1 MSSQT
6 LVIFVS
12 VLLVSCATRWVPA
25 ARTRQ
30 GLLLAGSY
38 FMYAHLAGA
47 WYLALL
53 IASSLMNYCWGV
65 LLRRR
70 PTASLLGA
78 GIASNVLLLAFF
90 KYLPPLAGV
99 WPGALSGL
107 DFVQQIVLPL
117 GVSFWTFQA
126 LSYLIDT
133 YLEEELEPSVLEF
146 CLYMSFWPTVA
157 SGPVCRLHK
166 MLPRFRKLPGSFR
179 EDFSIGAVRIV
190 QGLFMKFVLSQLLA
204 AGITGGGVTAGFNTA
219 GVQRSGLDVWVL
231 AVGFGFQLF
240 FDFAGYSHI
249 VIGAARMVGIQLEEN
264 FNRPYLSTTP
274 AVFWTRCHMSL
285 SFWIRD
291 YLYAPLTTLWR
302 NRWWHHIALVIA
314 MVIFGFW
321 HDAKFTLILYGFYN
335 GLLLVAHRMGKQ
347 LSRRFPIK
355 FPSPLGALFS
365 WAATFMLICLGYIPF
380 RANDVRQAMQML
392 GAVITPGSYGF
403 AQATL
408 PWDFYL
414 LTLFIVAGYF
424 SYSGLAQLLLL
435 WKNRR
440 ESIARAPALDQP
452 LGAWAALNRPI
463 LWSYDEIAAR
473 KWWLLAPVL
482 GLLLLLVG
490 LSFHDNSDVAPFI
503 YTRF

>member
-1 MSSQT
+1 M
-6 LVIFVS
+6 
-12 VLLVSCATRWVPA
+12 PA
-25 ARTRQ
+25 VRTRQ
-30 GLLLAGSY
+30 ALLLAGSY
-38 FMYAHLAGA
+38 FMYAHLAGVG
-47 WYLALL
+47 YLALL

-90 KYLPPLAGV
+90 KYMSPLARL
-99 WPGALSGL
+99 WPGAFSGL

-157 SGPVCRLHK
+157 SGPVCRLYK
-166 MLPRFRKLPGSFR
+166 MLPRFRKLPGSFG

-204 AGITGGGVTAGFNTA
+204 AGVTSGGVTAGFNTA
-219 GVQRSGLDVWVL
+219 GIQRSGLDVWVL
-231 AVGFGFQLF
+231 AVGFGFQMF

-274 AVFWTRCHMSL
+274 AVFWTRWHMSL

-291 YLYAPLTTLWR
+291 YLYVPLTTLRR
-302 NRWWHHIALVIA
+302 NRWWHHMTLVIA

-321 HDAKFTLILYGFYN
+321 HDAKFTLILWGIYH
-335 GLLLVAHRMGKQ
+335 GLLLVAHRMGQQ
-347 LSRRFPIK
+347 LSRRIPFK

-365 WAATFMLICLGYIPF
+365 WAATFMFICLGYIPF

-392 GAVITPGSYGF
+392 GAVITPSSYGF
-403 AQATL
+403 AHATL

-414 LTLFIVAGYF
+414 LVLVMVAGYF
-424 SYSGLAQLLLL
+424 SYIGLVQLLLL
-435 WKNRR
+435 WKKRR
-440 ESIARAPALDQP
+440 ESIARPPALDQP
-452 LGAWAALNRPI
+452 LGTWAALSRPI
-463 LWSYDEIAAR
+463 LWSYDEITAR

-490 LSFHDNSDVAPFI
+490 LSLHDNSDVAPFI